1 MMLSAVLLSM
11 MILLCTLYVIR
22 YLIWQQLELVSEL
35 SLTYKTIDQE
45 NSTSVVVAVH
55 PCMDPN
61 LRKCY
66 LSSNGILTNTL

>member
-45 NSTSVVVAVH
+45 NSISVVVAVH

-66 LSSNGILTNTL
+66 LGSNGILTNTL